1 MAPTE
6 SAILANYLLVPAQLP
21 TIISLKEFTDLFPR
35 AQQSSPQVKKLYRDL
50 QTQRNALIDAV
61 ASNIESEAK
70 RAKALRREVLRAKR
84 EAEDHE
90 IDEEIDIER
99 AVGLPLAP
107 SSVKFLQ
114 AVRILTGSQLY
125 GAASGAP
132 VSKHDIN
139 SIIPELASSAEELDA
154 SIQALENAEAELL
167 ESIKQTVGNMSDLR
181 YGRLSNG
188 QLTEQVLEGLQNVQE
203 TCQARH

>member
-1 MAPTE
+1 VRFLTAP
-6 SAILANYLLVPAQLP
+6 
-21 TIISLKEFTDLFPR
+21 
-35 AQQSSPQVKKLYRDL
+35 
-50 QTQRNALIDAV
+50 
-61 ASNIESEAK
+61 
-70 RAKALRREVLRAKR
+70 
-84 EAEDHE
+84 
-90 IDEEIDIER
+90 
-99 AVGLPLAP
+99 
-107 SSVKFLQ
+107 
-114 AVRILTGSQLY
+114 QLY

-154 SIQALENAEAELL
+154 SIQALEKEEAELL
-167 ESIKQTVGNMSDLR
+167 QSIKQTVGSMSDLR